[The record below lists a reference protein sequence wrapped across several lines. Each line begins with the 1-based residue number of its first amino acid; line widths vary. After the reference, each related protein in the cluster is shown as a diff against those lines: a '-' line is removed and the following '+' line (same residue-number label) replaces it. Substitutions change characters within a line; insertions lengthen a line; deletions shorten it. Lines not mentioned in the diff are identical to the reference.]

1 MERGGRGGLWR
12 EDGAGFG
19 EVKVRER
26 RERWQKKKVARRRGS
41 SPLRQAFSATSRFSL
56 LSLRSE
62 AESSLLYPLFLPL
75 FSQLGAS
82 TEYLVSFAKLAR
94 AEMAGNEAGEGR
106 HYGRGTTKLFS
117 RAVHLWKRMM
127 PPLAHAR
134 APLPAPFLLPDCSKT
149 QAKETEEEQKLR
161 SRSPVLSVDWKGC
174 LALYTPSAA

>member
-1 MERGGRGGLWR
+1 MERGGRGGFWR

-26 RERWQKKKVARRRGS
+26 GERWQKKKVARRRGS

-62 AESSLLYPLFLPL
+62 AVSSLLYPLFLPL
-75 FSQLGAS
+75 SSQLGAS

-117 RAVHLWKRMM
+117 RAHLWKRMM

-134 APLPAPFLLPDCSKT
+134 APLPAPFFLPDCSKT